1 MATHVITRR
10 IQHIIQFIYDSHYP
24 SKIRLSEFVN
34 SHDFMVS
41 SRTLDRD
48 LERIR
53 ADYGLDILYDKGKN
67 GYYIN
72 KDSSV
77 KVSSFFKF
85 LEIVSIADIFSASL
99 KDSHKMLEYV
109 SFDDS
114 KSFKGI
120 ENLKPILI
128 AISQNRKLHFIHENF
143 TLKTFKTYEIS
154 PLLLKEYENRWYVI
168 GVPEGTE
175 EIRTFG
181 IDRITELTVG
191 KFSKII
197 KESYEQELKVFDSI
211 IGLDYENKQPIKIR
225 LLVNDPHINYMRSL
239 PIHSSQVIH
248 PQDENGQYFT
258 DFFLV
263 PNYEFKAQVLK
274 MGSNAVVVSPDE
286 FKEEIKGMLKTAL
299 GRYL

>member
-10 IQHIIQFIYDSHYP
+10 IQHIIQFIYDTHYP
-24 SKIRLSEFVN
+24 SKIRLTEFISN
-34 SHDFMVS
+34 HDFIIS
-41 SRTLDRD
+41 PRTLDRD

-53 ADYGLDILYDKGKN
+53 ADYGLDILYDKAKN

-72 KDSSV
+72 KESSI

-120 ENLKPILI
+120 KNLKSILI
-128 AISQNRKLHFIHENF
+128 AIAQNRKLHFIHENF
-143 TLKTFKTYEIS
+143 TLKTFKTYVIA
-154 PLLLKEYENRWYVI
+154 PLLLKEYENRWYAI
-168 GVPEGTE
+168 GVPDGMTT
-175 EIRTFG
+175 IRTFG
-181 IDRITELTVG
+181 IDRITELTIG
-191 KFSKII
+191 EFSKIV
-197 KESYEQELKVFDSI
+197 KEVYEPELKVFDTI
-211 IGLDYENKQPIKIR
+211 IGLDYEDKQPIKIS
-225 LLVNDPHINYMRSL
+225 LLVNDPHINYMTSL
-239 PIHSSQVIH
+239 PIHSSQHIH
-248 PQDENGQYFT
+248 PQNENGQYLV

-274 MGSNAVVVSPDE
+274 MGEKAVVVSPDK
-286 FKEEIKGMLKTAL
+286 FKNEIKEILQNALK
-299 GRYL
+299 RY